1 LALGRLNLRLDSR
14 LAKVAALANL
24 RQSAPAQIT
33 LPATDPLASLRSDP
47 TLPMRAMGMQPD
59 PWQVDLITCPARQI
73 AALCTRRSGKTA
85 STASR
90 VTVRCLTQRTRALI
104 FAPTEDQSKELLWF
118 VREMNAA
125 LGFPVPL
132 IRESQTELAWANGST
147 LKAKTDRPKSSRG
160 PTPNLMVIDEAAQV
174 SDELHLSILPMM
186 VLGQCELLA
195 LTTPFGK
202 LGWFFE
208 MWTNQVKRAAWQ
220 TFTITAEQCPRIDRY
235 ILEEHRATM
244 PPRWFDQE
252 YMCVFNDAVDSVFGK
267 SVIESACKVDDAFLP
282 LAL

>member
-1 LALGRLNLRLDSR
+1 MASAALQLRQGSR
-14 LAKVAALANL
+14 LAKAAQLVSLRQLQPAGAILPAADPLANL
-24 RQSAPAQIT
+24 RSN
-33 LPATDPLASLRSDP
+33 P

-59 PWQVDLITCPARQI
+59 PWQVELITCPARQI

-85 STASR
+85 STACR
-90 VTVRCLTQRTRALI
+90 VTARCLTQRTRALI

-118 VREMNAA
+118 VREMCAA
-125 LGFPVPL
+125 MGSPVPL

-202 LGWFFE
+202 MGWFFE
-208 MWTNQVKRAAWQ
+208 MWTNQVKRKAWK

-267 SVIESACKVDDAFLP
+267 QVIESACKVDDAFLP